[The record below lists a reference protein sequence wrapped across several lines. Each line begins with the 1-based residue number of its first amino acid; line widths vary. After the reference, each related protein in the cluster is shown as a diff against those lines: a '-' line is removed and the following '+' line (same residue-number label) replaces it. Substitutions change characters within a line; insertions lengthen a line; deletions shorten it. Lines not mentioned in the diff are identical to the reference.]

1 MWKVFFGECA
11 RRRNLLD
18 VMRDIRTIRR
28 WGATSL
34 RTQVQKRFPLTEV
47 NDAVALYQSNMTAG
61 KVLLVSDPK
70 VTA

>member
-1 MWKVFFGECA
+1 
-11 RRRNLLD
+11 
-18 VMRDIRTIRR
+18 MRDIRTIRR